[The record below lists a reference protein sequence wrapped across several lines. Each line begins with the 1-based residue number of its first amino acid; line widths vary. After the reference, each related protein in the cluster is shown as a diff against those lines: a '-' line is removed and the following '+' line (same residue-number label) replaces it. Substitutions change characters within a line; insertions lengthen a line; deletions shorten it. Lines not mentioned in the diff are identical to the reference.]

1 MAAPKKYGDDLRAA
15 VHELINED
23 GRAATEIAPIL
34 KARGFNQIP
43 PIDTMR
49 DWARASRHTITDKSK
64 PQQLKE
70 LTGLAVT
77 VIHAGFSRI
86 QAENADSDADEI
98 LKLVRSLRELEP
110 LLTDTPKGKDTQKP
124 LSLLEGIGNSATP
137 QPSGNTGSTADAPVS
152 THAA

>member
-23 GRAATEIAPIL
+23 GRAATEITPL
-34 KARGFNQIP
+34 LTARGFKQIP

-64 PQQLKE
+64 PAQLKE

-77 VIHAGFSRI
+77 VIHAGFTRI

-110 LLTDTPKGKDTQKP
+110 LLTDTPKGKGEQKP
-124 LSLLEGIGNSATP
+124 ASLLEGLHSVATP
-137 QPSGNTGSTADAPVS
+137 REPHPTQQGQHPPRSLSA
-152 THAA
+152 